1 MDVQFFLIAPP
12 GADAAQF
19 LPLLKDALDAAP
31 AAALLLP
38 RAGHS
43 ENGYKAL
50 AKAVIPVA
58 QAAGVAVLVEG
69 EPGVVKLTGADGLHV
84 TGDTAALKAAVS
96 ALKPQHIVGAAGISS
111 RHDAMSKGEIGP
123 DYVFFGPSTG
133 IRTPEQREIARWW
146 AELMEVPAVLSDP
159 AATPESASSEGCE
172 FIALG
177 DSLWSAASGPGAAL
191 KAIEAALKV
200 PA

>member
-19 LPLLKDALDAAP
+19 LPLLKDALQAAP

-38 RAGHS
+38 RDGHS
-43 ENGYKAL
+43 ENGYKAF

-69 EPGVVKLTGADGLHV
+69 EPGLVKLTGADGLHV
-84 TGDTAALKAAVS
+84 TGDSAVLKAAVG
-96 ALKPQHIVGAAGISS
+96 ALKPQYIVGAGGIAS
-111 RHDAMSKGEIGP
+111 RHEAMSKGETGP
-123 DYVFFGPSTG
+123 DYLFFGPSTG
-133 IRTPEQREIARWW
+133 TRAPEQREIARWW
-146 AELMEVPAVLSDP
+146 AELMEIPAVLSDT

-177 DSLWSAASGPGAAL
+177 DSLWTAPAGPGAAL
-191 KAIEAALKV
+191 KAIADALKV